1 MLDSGENKCKQ
12 NTCQIFLTVDGAK
25 EKMIKIT
32 KLRVALIF
40 IGILALI
47 WSVMCIFS
55 IRTCIGLKNPKQVN
69 SKDSSALRA
78 GNIVSVEY
86 EYAFDESLT
95 TGFAFGHNHYYELL
109 KICNKDEFLFCV
121 IIGEKPSFWKDKP
134 YIRMYRELEEF
145 KSEDGDLFVGKVCKT
160 HGSIKK
166 SLIHNTSISLDEKYK
181 HPNTVANTNFDY
193 YIQYIEPDEE
203 VDRLMG
209 RVTFLGI
216 LIGLWLI
223 ILKKFRQEKD
233 AYQFFLQ
240 EECAKERYRI
250 QLSLEKQRK
259 QSSCKA
265 EDDFDDI

>member
-1 MLDSGENKCKQ
+1 
-12 NTCQIFLTVDGAK
+12 
-25 EKMIKIT
+25 MIKIT

-69 SKDSSALRA
+69 SKDSSALRV

-86 EYAFDESLT
+86 DYIFEEGYSL
-95 TGFAFGHNHYYELL
+95 GFALGRNHYYEII
-109 KICNKDEFLFCV
+109 KIKGMDEFVFGTLREDYLSYLE
-121 IIGEKPSFWKDKP
+121 GKP
-134 YIRMYRELEEF
+134 YFTWFDDANEYKAEE
-145 KSEDGDLFVGKVCKT
+145 SYLFSGKVMKINERVEEVLERHNDKT
-160 HGSIKK
+160 ETTI
-166 SLIHNTSISLDEKYK
+166 YK
-181 HPNTVANTNFDY
+181 HPNTVTNTNFDY
-193 YIQYIEPDEE
+193 YIQYIEPEEE